1 MNENIHPDI
10 KTAQHIMITEF
21 VSVIVFFVMGI
32 YNSFGMFICIGV
44 VLISIPVNIFWIVRL
59 LKNKPPGYIS
69 YIIGLLLPVVT
80 FVATGMWLLSAI
92 MKIQC

>member
-1 MNENIHPDI
+1 MGTIPSNDLKI
-10 KTAQHIMITEF
+10 
-21 VSVIVFFVMGI
+21 VSKIIIAEVMALIVFIALGL
-32 YNSFGMFICIGV
+32 YNSFGMFISIGV

-59 LKNKPPGYIS
+59 FKNKPQGYIS